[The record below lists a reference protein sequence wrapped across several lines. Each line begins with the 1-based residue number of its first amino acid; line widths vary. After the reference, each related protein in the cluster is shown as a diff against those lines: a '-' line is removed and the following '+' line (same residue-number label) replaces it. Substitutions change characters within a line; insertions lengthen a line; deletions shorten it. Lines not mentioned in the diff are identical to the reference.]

1 MMTTFVRFKTNN
13 EVFYGVLDNQIVHVI
28 EGNIFD
34 DWKATETKYPLEEV
48 KLLSPVVPSKII
60 GVGLNYY
67 SNVAALNAQVP
78 QEPVIFLK
86 PPSAVIG
93 PEENIVYP
101 PDVKELGYEVEL
113 AVVIKD
119 TVKNVSRDEALRHV
133 FGYTIANDL
142 TAKDKMTG
150 GPWTKAKSY
159 DTFLPLGPW
168 IVTDLD
174 PSNLELEMYLNG
186 TKTQRGKTSDMIF
199 DVPTLVSY
207 ISGIMTLNPGDVII
221 TGTPPGAG
229 FLKPGDHIKAKI
241 EGIGNLQNYVVEGR

>member
-1 MMTTFVRFKTNN
+1 MTTFVRFKINN
-13 EVFYGVLDNQIVHVI
+13 DVFYGVLNNQIIQVI

-34 DWKATETKYPLEEV
+34 DWKATETKYSLEEV

-67 SNVAALNAQVP
+67 SNVAALNAQIP

-93 PEENIVYP
+93 PEENIIYP

-113 AVVIKD
+113 AVIIKD
-119 TVKNVSRDEALRHV
+119 TVKNVKRDKALKHV
-133 FGYTIANDL
+133 LGYTIANDL
-142 TAKDKMTG
+142 TAKDKMIG

-168 IVTDLD
+168 IITDLD
-174 PSNLELEMYLNG
+174 PSNLEIEMCLNG
-186 TKTQRGKTSDMIF
+186 TKTQSGKTSDMIF
-199 DVPTLVSY
+199 DVASLVSY
-207 ISGIMTLNPGDVII
+207 ISGVMTLNPGDVII
-221 TGTPPGAG
+221 TGTPPGTG
-229 FLKPGDHIKAKI
+229 LLKPGDYLKARI
-241 EGIGNLQNYVVEGR
+241 EGIGILQNCVVEGR

>member
-1 MMTTFVRFKTNN
+1 M
-13 EVFYGVLDNQIVHVI
+13 
-28 EGNIFD
+28 
-34 DWKATETKYPLEEV
+34 
-48 KLLSPVVPSKII
+48 SPVVPSKII

-168 IVTDLD
+168 
-174 PSNLELEMYLNG
+174 M
-186 TKTQRGKTSDMIF
+186 
-199 DVPTLVSY
+199 
-207 ISGIMTLNPGDVII
+207 
-221 TGTPPGAG
+221 
-229 FLKPGDHIKAKI
+229 
-241 EGIGNLQNYVVEGR
+241 

>member
-1 MMTTFVRFKTNN
+1 MTTFVRFKTNN
-13 EVFYGVLDNQIVHVI
+13 EVFYGVLDNQIVQVL

-34 DWKATETKYPLEEV
+34 EWKATETKYPLEEV
-48 KLLSPVVPSKII
+48 KLLFPVVPSKII

-67 SNVAALNAQVP
+67 SNVKALNASIP

-86 PPSAVIG
+86 PPSTLIG
-93 PEENIVYP
+93 SGENIIYP

-113 AVVIKD
+113 AVIIKD
-119 TVKNVSRDEALRHV
+119 TIKNVKSDDALKHV
-133 FGYTIANDL
+133 LGYTIANDL

-174 PSNLELEMYLNG
+174 PSNLEIEMYLNG
-186 TKTQRGKTSDMIF
+186 TKTQSGKTSDMIF
-199 DVPTLVSY
+199 DVASLVSY

-229 FLKPGDHIKAKI
+229 LLKPGDHLEARI
-241 EGIGNLQNYVVEGR
+241 EGIGILQNYVVDGS